1 MHVMND
7 PKDPFFTSLQ
17 VGAYNKP
24 EGTPCDPAY
33 PCSSNQHLSKGGE
46 IAMAVVITIVGIL
59 LVASL
64 IWMFVVILRSVA
76 K

>member
-17 VGAYNKP
+17 VGAYVKP
-24 EGTPCDPAY
+24 SGTPCDPAY
-33 PCSSNQHLSKGGE
+33 PCPDLHLSKGGE
-46 IAMAVVITIVGIL
+46 IVMAVVITVIGVL
-59 LVASL
+59 FVASL
-64 IWMFVVILRSVA
+64 LWLFVFTSRTVS